1 MPDPERIAIVGLGL
15 IGGSL
20 ALALRRARPALRI
33 VGVDVEPRAR
43 EQALEGR
50 AVDAATTFE
59 EAPFQDCATV
69 LLAVPAQPLL
79 EMIPAVAARMRPGM
93 LLTDVCGAKE
103 RICAAAARQQ
113 NVAFVGGHP
122 MAGTEYRGFVAAN
135 PALFSGCT
143 VALTPAVGT
152 KDERALRDGAARVRA
167 LWTSAGADKLLDVD
181 PAVHDRAVTFA
192 SHVPYLAAASVVDAL
207 LSAGDAAAL
216 ARELAAGGFRDTT
229 RLAGDGTV
237 GGAAA
242 LNRFVPEAARALA
255 ERLRKLADDIEREP
269 ARALELLGKL
279 ADERRRMR
287 LPSVT
292 ATTPKTAKPR

>member
-1 MPDPERIAIVGLGL
+1 
-15 IGGSL
+15 
-20 ALALRRARPALRI
+20 
-33 VGVDVEPRAR
+33 
-43 EQALEGR
+43 
-50 AVDAATTFE
+50 
-59 EAPFQDCATV
+59 
-69 LLAVPAQPLL
+69 
-79 EMIPAVAARMRPGM
+79 
-93 LLTDVCGAKE
+93 
-103 RICAAAARQQ
+103 
-113 NVAFVGGHP
+113 
-122 MAGTEYRGFVAAN
+122 
-135 PALFSGCT
+135 
-143 VALTPAVGT
+143 
-152 KDERALRDGAARVRA
+152 
-167 LWTSAGADKLLDVD
+167 
-181 PAVHDRAVTFA
+181 
-192 SHVPYLAAASVVDAL
+192 VVDAL

-255 ERLRKLADDIEREP
+255 ERLRKLADDLEREP